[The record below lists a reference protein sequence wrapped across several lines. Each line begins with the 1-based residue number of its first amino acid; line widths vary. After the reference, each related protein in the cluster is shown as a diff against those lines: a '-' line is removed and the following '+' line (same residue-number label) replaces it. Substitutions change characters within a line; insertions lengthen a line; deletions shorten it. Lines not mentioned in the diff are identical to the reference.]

1 MITKWFDQ
9 FEVGETEVTRARTI
23 TESDVV
29 MFSMFSG
36 DWYPLH
42 TDQEYA
48 KNSPF
53 GERIAHGMLV
63 LSVMTGLVELEPGYI
78 IAFYGME
85 NVRFL
90 QPTKIG
96 DTIHVESKVLDTR
109 EKGDKAGVVS
119 FQVEVKNQAEKTVV
133 STIMKMLV
141 AREQ

>member
-9 FEVGETEVTRARTI
+9 FKKGDIQTTRGRTI

-29 MFSMFSG
+29 MFAMFSG

-48 KNSPF
+48 KSSPF

-63 LSVMTGLVELEPGYI
+63 LSVMTGLVDLDPGFV
-78 IAFYGME
+78 IAFYGMD
-85 NVRFL
+85 NVRFF

-96 DTIHVESKVLDTR
+96 DTIHVESKVIDT
-109 EKGDKAGVVS
+109 EDKNPRAGVVS
-119 FQVEVKNQAEKTVV
+119 FNVEVKNQSNATVV
-133 STIMKMLV
+133 SAVMKMVV
-141 AREQ
+141 AKSQ

>member
-9 FEVGETEVTRARTI
+9 FELGETQVTRARTI
-23 TESDVV
+23 TETDVV

-48 KNSPF
+48 KKSPF

-63 LSVMTGLVELEPGYI
+63 LSVMTGLVQLDPGYI

-90 QPTKIG
+90 APTKIG
-96 DTIHVESKVLDTR
+96 DTIRVESKVVDKV
-109 EKGDKAGVVS
+109 EKGEKAGVVS
-119 FQVEVKNQAEKTVV
+119 FLVEVKNQNEKTVA

>member
-9 FEVGETEVTRARTI
+9 FELGETQVTRARTI

-42 TDQEYA
+42 TDKEYA
-48 KNSPF
+48 KDSPF

-63 LSVMTGLVELEPGYI
+63 LSVMTGLVELDPGYI
-78 IAFYGME
+78 IAFYGMD
-85 NVRFL
+85 NVRFV

-96 DTIHVESKVLDTR
+96 DTIRVESKVLEVQ
-109 EKGDKAGVVS
+109 EKNNKAGVVA
-119 FQVEVKNQAEKTVV
+119 FNVEVKNQDDKTVV
-133 STIMKMLV
+133 STVMKMLV
-141 AREQ
+141 AKEQ